1 MIFSGVIFLAGLLFR
16 KHIASAAGIAL
27 SAAMLCS
34 CGSDTAGNE
43 ASSQSFVFDTYAQLS
58 VHGREA
64 KQTLSETEQ
73 LFTDM
78 SEAFDLCYDTAAN
91 ELPENEL
98 YADCLSRTQE
108 LNRLYGESINL
119 YCGELTELWGI
130 STENPRVPSEEEISA
145 VLERLPDVFA
155 ESVPDTAKLDFGA
168 VSKGYACD
176 RAYAM
181 LKETDTEY
189 AVISL
194 SSSTLMYGAKPDGKT
209 FRTGLTNPLTG
220 EGYAGIIETNS
231 AFISTSGGY
240 ERYFVPEG
248 SNEKYCHIMDIT
260 RGRPVVT
267 DLASATVIVPSDT
280 PNGGIMSDF
289 LSTLIFTEGSEGLEK
304 WLSCE
309 EFQVVAIAAD
319 GRVYSNCDG
328 FALTES
334 GGFYYE

>member
-1 MIFSGVIFLAGLLFR
+1 MSGLIFRRHA
-16 KHIASAAGIAL
+16 ASAAAIAL
-27 SAAMLCS
+27 SAVMLCS
-34 CGSDTAGNE
+34 CMSDTAVSE
-43 ASSQSFVFDTYAQLS
+43 ASSQSFVFDTYVQLS
-58 VHGREA
+58 VHGGEA
-64 KQTLSETEQ
+64 KQTLSETER
-73 LFTDM
+73 LFADM

-91 ELPENEL
+91 YLPENEL
-98 YADCLSRTQE
+98 YADCISRTQE

-130 STENPRVPSEEEISA
+130 STDSPRVPSEEEITA

-176 RAYAM
+176 RAYAA

-194 SSSTLMYGAKPDGKT
+194 SSSTLMYGAKPDGKP

-220 EGYAGIIETNS
+220 EGYAGIIETDS

-240 ERYFVPEG
+240 ERYFISQG
-248 SNEKYCHIMDIT
+248 STEKYCHIMDIT

-289 LSTLIFTEGSEGLEK
+289 LATLIFTEGSENLEK
-304 WLSCE
+304 WLACE
-309 EFQVVAIAAD
+309 EFQVIAIAAD
-319 GRVYSNCDG
+319 GRVYSNCEG
-328 FALTES
+328 FAPDES

>member
-1 MIFSGVIFLAGLLFR
+1 MIFLAGHLFR
-16 KHIASAAGIAL
+16 KYTASAAGIAL
-27 SAAMLCS
+27 SAALLCS
-34 CGSDTAGNE
+34 CGTDTAGTSWNE
-43 ASSQSFVFDTYAQLS
+43 ASSQSFVFDTYAQMS
-58 VHGREA
+58 VHGGEA

-78 SEAFDLCYDTAAN
+78 SEAFDLCYDKAAN

-98 YADCLSRTQE
+98 YADCLSRTRE
-108 LNRLYGESINL
+108 LNRLYGKGINL

-130 STENPRVPSEEEISA
+130 STDSPRVPSEEEITE

-176 RAYAM
+176 MAYAM

-194 SSSTLMYGAKPDGKT
+194 SSSTLMYGAKPDGKP

-220 EGYAGIIETNS
+220 DGYAGIIETDS

-304 WLSCE
+304 WLACK
-309 EFQVVAIAAD
+309 EFRVVAIAAD
-319 GRVYSNCDG
+319 GRVYSNCEG
-328 FALTES
+328 FVPDES

>member
-1 MIFSGVIFLAGLLFR
+1 MIFSGVIFLSGLLFR
-16 KHIASAAGIAL
+16 RHTASAAGIAL
-27 SAAMLCS
+27 SAALLCS
-34 CGSDTAGNE
+34 CVSDTAGSE

-58 VHGREA
+58 VHGGEA
-64 KQTLSETEQ
+64 KQTLSEVEQ

-91 ELPENEL
+91 YLPENEL
-98 YADCLSRTQE
+98 YADCISRTQE
-108 LNRLYGESINL
+108 LNRLYGASINL

-130 STENPRVPSEEEISA
+130 STDSPRVPAEEEITG
-145 VLERLPDVFA
+145 VLERLPDAFA

-176 RAYAM
+176 RAYAA

-194 SSSTLMYGAKPDGKT
+194 SSSTLMYGAKPDGKL

-220 EGYAGIIETNS
+220 EGYAGIIETDS

-240 ERYFVPEG
+240 ERYFVPQG
-248 SNEKYCHIMDIT
+248 STEKYCHIMDIT
-260 RGRPVVT
+260 SGRPVET

-289 LSTLIFTEGSEGLEK
+289 LSTLIFTEGTESLEK
-304 WLSCE
+304 WLACE
-309 EFQVVAIAAD
+309 EFRVVAIAAD
-319 GRVYSNCDG
+319 GRVYSNCEG
-328 FALTES
+328 FAPDES

>member
-1 MIFSGVIFLAGLLFR
+1 MSGLLFR
-16 KHIASAAGIAL
+16 RHIASAVSIAL

-34 CGSDTAGNE
+34 CGSDTAGSE
-43 ASSQSFVFDTYAQLS
+43 ASSQSFIFDTYAQLS
-58 VHGREA
+58 VHGGEA

-73 LFTDM
+73 LFADM
-78 SEAFDLCYDTAAN
+78 SEAFDLCYDTSAN
-91 ELPENEL
+91 YLPENEL
-98 YADCLSRTQE
+98 YADCISRTRE

-130 STENPRVPSEEEISA
+130 STDSPRVPSEEEISE

-176 RAYAM
+176 RAYAA

-189 AVISL
+189 VVISL
-194 SSSTLMYGAKPDGKT
+194 SSSTLMYGAKPDGKP

-220 EGYAGIIETNS
+220 EGYAGIIETDS

-240 ERYFVPEG
+240 ERYFVPQG
-248 SNEKYCHIMDIT
+248 STEKYCHIMDIT
-260 RGRPVVT
+260 RGGPVET

-289 LSTLIFTEGSEGLEK
+289 LSTLIFTEGTASLEK
-304 WLSCE
+304 WLACE
-309 EFQVVAIAAD
+309 EFRVVAIAAD
-319 GRVYSNCDG
+319 GRVYSNCEG
-328 FALTES
+328 FAPDES

>member
-1 MIFSGVIFLAGLLFR
+1 MAGLFFR
-16 KHIASAAGIAL
+16 KYTASAAGIVL

-34 CGSDTAGNE
+34 CGSYAAGTSGNE
-43 ASSQSFVFDTYAQLS
+43 ASSQSFVFDTYAQMS
-58 VHGREA
+58 VHGGEA
-64 KQTLSETEQ
+64 KQTLSEIEQ
-73 LFTDM
+73 LFADM

-98 YADCLSRTQE
+98 YADCISRTQE
-108 LNRLYGESINL
+108 LNRLYGKSINL

-130 STENPRVPSEEEISA
+130 STDSPRVPSEEEISA

-155 ESVPDTAKLDFGA
+155 ESVSDTAKLDFGA

-181 LKETDTEY
+181 LKGTDTEY

-194 SSSTLMYGAKPDGKT
+194 SSSTLMYGAKPDGKP

-220 EGYAGIIETNS
+220 EGYAGIIETDS

-240 ERYFVPEG
+240 ERYFIPQG
-248 SNEKYCHIMDIT
+248 SDEKYCHIMDIT

-304 WLSCE
+304 WLACG
-309 EFQVVAIAAD
+309 EFQVIAIAAD
-319 GRVYSNCDG
+319 GRVYSNCEG